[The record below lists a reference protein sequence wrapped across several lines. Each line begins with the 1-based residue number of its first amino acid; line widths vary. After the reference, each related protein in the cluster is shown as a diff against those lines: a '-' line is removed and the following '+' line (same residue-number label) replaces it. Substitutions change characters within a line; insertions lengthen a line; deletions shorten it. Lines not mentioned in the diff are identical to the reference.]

1 MSCTNNFSFT
11 DPYQVKNHFSYYK
24 NIYKKTLLIEKKGQN
39 KFNSIIIFKDDKE
52 IQCQL
57 LKRPNLSNEN
67 YNIPFIS
74 SNYVIQ
80 GRFTWDDLQIRII
93 SKDLD
98 FFTYNINKE
107 KSFSLINFLENGT
120 IIERWN
126 INGYLSTIGVYET
139 DCFDLNLI
147 INHAALHF

>member
-39 KFNSIIIFKDDKE
+39 KFNSIIIFKDGKE

-57 LKRPNLSNEN
+57 LKRISLSTESYNMPFRNDN
-67 YNIPFIS
+67 YLINS
-74 SNYVIQ
+74 RYV
-80 GRFTWDDLQIRII
+80 WDDLEIRII
-93 SKDLD
+93 SEDLD
-98 FFTYNINKE
+98 FFTYNINQE

-120 IIERWN
+120 ATERWN

-147 INHAALHF
+147 INHATLHF